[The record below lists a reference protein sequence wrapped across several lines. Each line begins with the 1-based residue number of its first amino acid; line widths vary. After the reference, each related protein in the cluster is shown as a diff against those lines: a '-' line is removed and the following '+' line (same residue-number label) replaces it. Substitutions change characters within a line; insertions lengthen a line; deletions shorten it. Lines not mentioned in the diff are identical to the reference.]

1 MATYKNINYRYDTEK
16 QKEELLKK
24 YRGWKPPAKKVYEV
38 TIKHTP
44 MDTIFQ
50 AVTALAQKV
59 AGLVTFFSKTNTP
72 VKEYAAPVIQ
82 DEAVKV
88 KVKKPIPKVNTKT
101 DSFITNEKNGDA
113 VSEWDNMYAQR
124 QQESLHG
131 TPGPDGIKGPAG
143 IDPREGRMGWIQA
156 YNATHA
162 NDFDSDPLIPKRK
175 SFNALTFKLK
185 DRNGTIPNS
194 TEMFFLGHSRVDG
207 CGVYRYYGNDIDAIK
222 QHYNIEE
229 LYE

>member
-1 MATYKNINYRYDTEK
+1 
-16 QKEELLKK
+16 
-24 YRGWKPPAKKVYEV
+24 
-38 TIKHTP
+38 
-44 MDTIFQ
+44 
-50 AVTALAQKV
+50 
-59 AGLVTFFSKTNTP
+59 
-72 VKEYAAPVIQ
+72 
-82 DEAVKV
+82 
-88 KVKKPIPKVNTKT
+88 
-101 DSFITNEKNGDA
+101 
-113 VSEWDNMYAQR
+113 MYATR

-131 TPGPDGIKGPAG
+131 KPRSGAP
-143 IDPREGRMGWIQA
+143 IDSREGRQGWINA